1 MNIDEN
7 EDETVDRLLVN
18 HDEEFSV
25 WPADQDGPNWRD
37 LGKSGLKEQSP
48 AHIKEFWTGM
58 RLFSLKKRA

>member
-7 EDETVDRLLVN
+7 EDETVDRIVGN

-25 WPADQDGPNWRD
+25 LPADQENAPNWRD
-37 LGKSGLKEQSP
+37 LGKSGSRRGS

-58 RLFSLKKRA
+58 RLFSKKKA